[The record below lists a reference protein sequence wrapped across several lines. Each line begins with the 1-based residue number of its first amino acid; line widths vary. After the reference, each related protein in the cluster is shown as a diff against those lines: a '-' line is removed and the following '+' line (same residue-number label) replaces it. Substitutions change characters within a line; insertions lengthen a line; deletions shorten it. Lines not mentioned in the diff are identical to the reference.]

1 MRTALRTAIIGTLAI
16 ALHGV
21 VFIPRATAQCGY
33 SQWSGTQALQPLS
46 PEAAVQF
53 EPVKLLR
60 AVDNEGDN
68 EGPDGQIVGFWKFR
82 FVSEGT
88 PGIPDG
94 TVIDN
99 GFAQWHSDGTEITNS
114 LRPPATGNFCLGVW
128 QRVPSSG
135 YALNHF
141 ALGWDLNGNFIGP
154 VQIRENVNLDRKG
167 NQYAGTFTIDQY
179 DPAGNAL
186 AHVQGQV
193 TGTRITVATP
203 LGNWF

>member
-53 EPVKLLR
+53 EPEALSR
-60 AVDNEGDN
+60 AADNEGS
-68 EGPDGQIVGFWKFR
+68 DGQIVGFWKFE
-82 FVSEGT
+82 FVSEGST
-88 PGIPDG
+88 GIPDG
-94 TVIDN
+94 AVVDN
-99 GFAQWHSDGTEITNS
+99 GFTQWHGDGTEITNS
-114 LRPPATGNFCLGVW
+114 FRPPATGNFCLGVW
-128 QRVPSSG
+128 QRAGSSG

-154 VQIRENVNLDRKG
+154 VQIRENVNLNRKA
-167 NQYAGTFTIDQY
+167 NQYAGTFTIDQF
-179 DPAGNAL
+179 DPAGNVL

-193 TGTRITVATP
+193 TATRITVGTP